1 MAAEYLEI
9 AKKTERGTRTL
20 VRMCHNFKNIVLVKE
35 RFDDK
40 TDLRHTKN
48 SFIVPVNY
56 IEPMLEY
63 TKQNDLFHLTKTP
76 EKSLQE
82 ESPYAHRY
90 YGCITPIQTKKRD
103 VKKLAK
109 RTRKLFAGYDHDCIG
124 IWENQLGQ
132 LEEVEQISCFWNF
145 DQSPSEETKTPES
158 PSLLANNFSDDVSI
172 DETPPLSQCYAPSR
186 RSSSYLDSKLQQHSL
201 NSLYILYFLLFT
213 MFKHDNFV
221 NILKPVPNSTLIK
234 NSF

>member
-9 AKKTERGTRTL
+9 VKTSERGTRTL

-35 RFDDK
+35 SFDDQ
-40 TDLRHTKN
+40 TELWHTKN

-56 IEPMLEY
+56 IEPILEY

-76 EKSLQE
+76 EKSPRQE

-90 YGCITPIQTKKRD
+90 YGCITPIQTKKQD

-109 RTRKLFAGYDHDCIG
+109 RTRKLFADYDHECIE

-132 LEEVEQISCFWNF
+132 LEEVEQISGFWNF

-158 PSLLANNFSDDVSI
+158 LPLLVNNFSDDVNI
-172 DETPPLSQCYAPSR
+172 DETPPLSQCYAPVKKVIKLSR
-186 RSSSYLDSKLQQHSL
+186 L
-201 NSLYILYFLLFT
+201 
-213 MFKHDNFV
+213 
-221 NILKPVPNSTLIK
+221 
-234 NSF
+234 